1 MKKSNLF
8 APALV
13 ALALTTLASCGG
25 GAGSSSDSKFFG
37 SVPGVFMQMTE
48 KKDALKEQF
57 KNCSSESEAKSIMED
72 AESAE
77 KEYTAKI
84 EEAAKALD
92 GKTIEIETNDYF
104 RVNSPVALTY
114 DGFRSKSDLTPRFK
128 LAGNIEA
135 AQVYQSENSKTLSGS
150 SDVSRYVG
158 LSEPVYLVGL
168 DDAGNELFTSKIAYF
183 PIGKIADTELGI
195 PAGTPLTFE
204 TFTITDKNAEGC
216 AKATKLQLS
225 YKSEK

>member
-72 AESAE
+72 
-77 KEYTAKI
+77 
-84 EEAAKALD
+84 
-92 GKTIEIETNDYF
+92 
-104 RVNSPVALTY
+104 
-114 DGFRSKSDLTPRFK
+114 GFRSKSDLTPRFK

-135 AQVYQSENSKTLSGS
+135 VQVYQSENSKTLSGS

-216 AKATKLQLS
+216 AKATNLQLS